1 MPNANRLVL
10 WLIGILSMIAVLW
23 YGYWFSQNFEERT
36 EEVRTDISPEARKNR
51 FLAAELFIKRL
62 EREVESRAGHDI
74 FSVKPAKNDTIV
86 LGGPSSMF
94 LDRNHEQL
102 HEWVKAG
109 GNLILVP
116 EGKYLSEEEDEEG
129 ETNPLLAELGVELLI
144 IDDWDELSDSCE
156 ADAESCEEETGDKPS
171 TEENDDDG
179 RVTVTFRASHPGEFE
194 ARFLA
199 DRYLFDGS
207 DLAETIVGE
216 AATPNLLRYSLESG
230 TVTVL
235 SDINLFTNTAI
246 GENDHAYLLHQLVG
260 ESGKVWIFYSADMPS
275 LLTLLWQ
282 RAPYLSAIAVFLL
295 LMAGWRMLHK
305 SGPQLRP
312 QFDARRNLLEHLDAS
327 AEYSWRI
334 DKARV
339 LFANNRHA
347 VEQAWRRRHPQLGS
361 MEQNE
366 RSEWI
371 GEKVGI
377 TARAVER
384 TLYGDITSEQDFI
397 RASAVLQK
405 LAIHVNYVM
414 TSASA

>member
-10 WLIGILSMIAVLW
+10 WLIGVLSVVAVLW
-23 YGYWFSQNFEERT
+23 YGYWFSQNFEEKIK
-36 EEVRTDISPEARKNR
+36 EVRTDISPEARKNH
-51 FLAAELFIKRL
+51 FLAAELFLKRFD
-62 EREVESRAGHDI
+62 REVESHAGHDI
-74 FSVKPAKNDTIV
+74 FSVKPAQNDTIV

-102 HEWVKAG
+102 LDWVKAG

-116 EGKYLSEEEDEEG
+116 KGKYLDEDTDEED
-129 ETNPLLAELGVELLI
+129 ETNPLLAELGVELVLI
-144 IDDWDELSDSCE
+144 DNWEDVSDSCE
-156 ADAESCEEETGDKPS
+156 EDPESCDTESDDKSETEKK
-171 TEENDDDG
+171 DDNG
-179 RVTVTFRASHPGEFE
+179 VVTVSFRTSHPGEYK
-194 ARFLA
+194 ARFMD
-199 DRYLFDGS
+199 DRYLFDGN
-207 DLAETIVGE
+207 DMATVLVGE
-216 AATPNLLRYSLESG
+216 TSAPNLLRYSLEGG

-246 GENDHAYLLHQLVG
+246 GEFDHAYLLHQLV
-260 ESGKVWIFYSADMPS
+260 EDSDKVWIFYSADMPS

-282 RAPYLSAIAVFLL
+282 RAPYLSAITVFLL
-295 LMAGWRMLHK
+295 LMAGWRMLLK

-312 QFDARRNLLEHLDAS
+312 QFEARRNLLEHLDAS

-339 LFANNRHA
+339 LFANNRLA

-366 RSEWI
+366 RCEWI
-371 GEKVGI
+371 GEKIGI
-377 TARAVER
+377 TGRAVER
-384 TLYGDITSEQDFI
+384 TLYDDITSEQDFI
-397 RASAVLQK
+397 RASAVMQK

-414 TSASA
+414 TSASV